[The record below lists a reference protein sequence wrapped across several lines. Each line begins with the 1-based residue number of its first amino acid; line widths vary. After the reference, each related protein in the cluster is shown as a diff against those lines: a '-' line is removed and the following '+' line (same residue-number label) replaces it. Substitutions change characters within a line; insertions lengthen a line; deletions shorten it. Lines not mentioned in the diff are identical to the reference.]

1 MGCSKQ
7 GPQPSPHPTQ
17 ERAPDVIIPKR
28 HPGKHGSTGWGTVF
42 LLPDFNLEWVL
53 EYLEQIF
60 IPRLL
65 KFKATF
71 FLLRR
76 GIIIFVRWTVVAPS
90 PQKVQNHWR
99 RIHIQESLTYPGG
112 LLGRLLYK
120 HRAGARAAILLRGAG
135 DKPVSTV
142 SQWAQDWSTL
152 QEAEEPGKDMCVNR
166 RQRGSQKE
174 SLVNQEPVQTA
185 MWDTL

>member
-1 MGCSKQ
+1 M
-7 GPQPSPHPTQ
+7 
-17 ERAPDVIIPKR
+17 
-28 HPGKHGSTGWGTVF
+28 
-42 LLPDFNLEWVL
+42 
-53 EYLEQIF
+53 
-60 IPRLL
+60 
-65 KFKATF
+65 
-71 FLLRR
+71 
-76 GIIIFVRWTVVAPS
+76 VAPS

-185 MWDTL
+185 M